1 MENELDNRTKKWLR
15 AYARQRREQA
25 GREMELPEATRRMLL
40 DEAKRV
46 WGEAAELEP
55 ETAPTESPWLRWAWF
70 GAAAAVVMVLAVIS
84 RNSSQDNP
92 AGRPMEIA
100 KNNPGTSGGN
110 VVDQNPAST
119 PPRR

>member
-15 AYARQRREQA
+15 AYARQRSEQA

-46 WGEAAELEP
+46 WGEAAEPEP
-55 ETAPTESPWLRWAWF
+55 ETAPAESPWLRWAWF
-70 GAAAAVVMVLAVIS
+70 GAAAAAVMLLAVIS

-92 AGRPMEIA
+92 AGRPMKMV
-100 KNNPGTSGGN
+100 KNIPGTSDGN
-110 VVDQNPAST
+110 VVEQEPAST
-119 PPRR
+119 LPAG